1 MKEILVISGKGGT
14 GKTSV
19 TTSLCALGGKDIVAA
34 DCDVDA
40 ADMHILLK
48 PDFKVK
54 RDFYSGELAVIDPE
68 LCVSCDICYQVCR
81 FDSITPGDDTYKI
94 TDIDCE
100 GCGYCSHVCPTKAIT
115 MVEQVVGQLYISKIK
130 TGATMVHAA
139 LGIGAENTGKLVTE
153 VKNEAKRIAKE
164 NGIEYIIVDGSPGIG
179 CPVIS
184 SLSGADF
191 VLLVT
196 EPTVSGI
203 HDLKRVHELV
213 KKFHIK
219 SGCVI
224 NKYDLNQTVA
234 DEIKE
239 FLKEENIIHIA
250 DIPYHKAFTEAMTVG
265 LTIAE
270 YDNKELKKIMID
282 IYSQL
287 LELTKNK

>member
-14 GKTSV
+14 GKTSI

-40 ADMHILLK
+40 ADMHLLLK
-48 PDFKVK
+48 PDFKIS

-68 LCVSCDICYQVCR
+68 LCTSCDACYVVCR
-81 FDSITPGDDTYKI
+81 FDSITPGEDTYKI
-94 TDIDCE
+94 NKIDCE
-100 GCGYCSHVCPTKAIT
+100 GCSYCSYVCPTEAIT
-115 MVEQVVGQLYISKIK
+115 MVEQVIGQLYISTIK

-164 NGIEYIIVDGSPGIG
+164 KNIEYIIVDGSPGIG

-203 HDLKRVHELV
+203 HDLKRVHKLV

-224 NKYDLNQTVA
+224 NKYDLNQTVT
-234 DEIKE
+234 DEIKI
-239 FLKEENIIHIA
+239 FLKEEDITHIA
-250 DIPYHKAFTEAMTVG
+250 DVPYHEAFTEAMTAG
-265 LTIAE
+265 LTISE
-270 YDNKELKKIMID
+270 YDNTELKNIMID
-282 IYSQL
+282 INNQL
-287 LELTKNK
+287 RELTKDK